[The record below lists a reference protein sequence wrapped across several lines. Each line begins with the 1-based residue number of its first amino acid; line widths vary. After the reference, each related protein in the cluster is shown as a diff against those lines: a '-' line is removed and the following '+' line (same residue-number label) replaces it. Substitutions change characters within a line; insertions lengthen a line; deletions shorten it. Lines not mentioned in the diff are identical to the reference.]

1 MVVGYRRDTIAAHL
15 GERVRMVVNDRYETS
30 SNIVSLRKTCDL
42 LGENT
47 LILNSD
53 IVYERGI
60 LNAVMASTSPWAC
73 AVDSARC
80 RSGHIRM
87 VIEGGR
93 PTDTGAH
100 IPPEDSQAA
109 FLGVGLVRSAGIDA
123 FREATESCVRQSP
136 QLGWSKAFLKV
147 ATAGHDVDLCEYSGP
162 WFDINSVATY
172 RKVCDYVAREATAD
186 TGAAG

>member
-60 LNAVMASTSPWAC
+60 LDAVMASTSPWAF

-80 RSGHIRM
+80 RSGHVRM
-87 VIEGGR
+87 VIQEGR
-93 PTDTGAH
+93 PTDIGLHVPA
-100 IPPEDSQAA
+100 ERSDAA

-136 QLGWSKAFLKV
+136 QLGWSKAFLNV